1 MVRLHGNGK
10 LLIVQNESKLVDLSA
25 AHHYIQSNKTRFDP
39 IRLLPITTPNKA
51 MHLSGGGQSN
61 FPTYSSP
68 PPGDGTTFGDQDMLR
83 HFARSNGCAGGHA
96 LLWCAVRCWKIE
108 LCWMIIAL
116 VEVTA
121 RSIKR

>member
-25 AHHYIQSNKTRFDP
+25 AHRYIQRHKTRFDP
-39 IRLLPITTPNKA
+39 IRLLPMITPNKA

-68 PPGDGTTFGDQDMLR
+68 PPGDGYRSAIKTCCVILRGLMDALADML
-83 HFARSNGCAGGHA
+83 FYGA
-96 LLWCAVRCWKIE
+96 LSVVGSLNCG
-108 LCWMIIAL
+108 WMIIAS
-116 VEVTA
+116 VEVVA